1 MDRPT
6 LAHILAVLAAMAQSE
21 IAVAKLY
28 QLCAEPEGDARQFWL
43 TLEHEE
49 LRHAQQVDRLA
60 EIIAQRPDRFTPK
73 RAMNVAAIQTFTRF
87 VDSIAQRI
95 LANEILRTDQRRLLT
110 AARDVEQSII
120 ESRYHELVISDE
132 PEFRTLIQ
140 AIVADTTDHKNR
152 IVARLAKLSN
162 PA

>member
-6 LAHILAVLAAMAQSE
+6 LAHILDVLVAMAQSE

-28 QLCAEPEGDARQFWL
+28 RLCAEPEGDARQFWL

-73 RAMNVAAIQTFTRF
+73 RAMHVTAIQTFTCY

-95 LANEILRTDQRRLLT
+95 LINEIPHTDQRRLLT

-120 ESRYHELVISDE
+120 ESRYHELVTSDE
-132 PEFRTLIQ
+132 PEFQTLMK

>member
-1 MDRPT
+1 MDR
-6 LAHILAVLAAMAQSE
+6 LALANIMNVLTAMARSE

-28 QLCAEPEGDARQFWL
+28 QLCAEPEGDGRQFWL
-43 TLEHEE
+43 KLEHEE
-49 LRHAQQVDRLA
+49 LRHAQLVDRLA
-60 EIIAQRPDRFTPK
+60 EIITQRPDRFAPK
-73 RAMNVAAIQTFTRF
+73 RAMNFAAIQTFTRY

-95 LANEILRTDQRRLLT
+95 LANEIPRTDQRRLLT

-132 PEFRTLIQ
+132 PEFQTLMQ

-152 IVARLAKLSN
+152 IVARLATLSN